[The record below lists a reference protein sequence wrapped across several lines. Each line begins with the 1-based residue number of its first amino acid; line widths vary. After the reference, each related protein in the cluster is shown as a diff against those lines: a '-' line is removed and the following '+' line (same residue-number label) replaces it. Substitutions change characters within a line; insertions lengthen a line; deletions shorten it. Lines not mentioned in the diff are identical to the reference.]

1 MLFEFTA
8 EPTGKAYRTLLQMC
22 LETNDR
28 FELTS
33 YNDCKDI
40 YTTRYHQV
48 MAALAPDL
56 INSKAGHANAL
67 NTMGGWHTLVL
78 YRYQANS
85 VTGRV
90 LKRATTSLYDWGRYA
105 SDKLPDDLT
114 FYQAG
119 VPTLMVLGHE
129 EYACMR
135 TQTKKDRKRLLAIP
149 DLELAPRE
157 DWLDD

>member
-1 MLFEFTA
+1 MLFEFNV
-8 EPTGKAYRTLLQMC
+8 EPTGKSYRTLLQMC
-22 LETNDR
+22 VETNDH

-48 MAALAPDL
+48 MTALAPDL
-56 INSKAGHANAL
+56 ISTKAGHANAL
-67 NTMGGWHTLVL
+67 NTMGGWHALVL
-78 YRYQANS
+78 HRYQANS
-85 VTGRV
+85 VTIRV
-90 LKRATTSLYDWGRYA
+90 LKQATTSLYDWGRYA
-105 SDKLPDDLT
+105 RDKLPDDLT

-135 TQTKKDRKRLLAIP
+135 VQTKKDLKRLLAIP
-149 DLELAPRE
+149 DIKLSPRK
-157 DWLDD
+157 DWLTD